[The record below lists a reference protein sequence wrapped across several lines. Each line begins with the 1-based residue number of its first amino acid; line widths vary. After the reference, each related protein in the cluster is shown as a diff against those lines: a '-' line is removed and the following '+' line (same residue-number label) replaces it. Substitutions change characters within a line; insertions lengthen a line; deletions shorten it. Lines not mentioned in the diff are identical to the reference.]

1 VLSGGAARCGGRDT
15 DAAEWAF
22 LQLIAPS
29 SRRILLGDVNQCIYR
44 GFKPAVDPGGRIAA
58 ALALPG
64 AILIDL
70 PPASFRDPSGV
81 LPAAAD
87 AARQRR
93 FTHPA
98 IQFAAA
104 AGRLSITHIN
114 DGIGHT
120 QVIDL
125 ARQALRRRHTVSI
138 FTHTIAATVAVSD
151 ALTAAGLRHEQ
162 VGFGEAYREAL
173 LAQLAL
179 AQFALGNANAPLR
192 RALAVYITATLNPP
206 PPLAQ
211 QLYYGINPVLERALG
226 QLITD
231 LQSAAGTPP
240 DLDRLADIIAGAYA
254 RIGTFR
260 GQETWAQAAQRTC
273 GALRV
278 AGDDPS
284 LTAVAAEL
292 LQVRDETLVGNL
304 TSRSHPVQV
313 MNLHQTKGREADT
326 TILLLGADEFYGYEN
341 EPYPDGSC
349 LLYVVM
355 TRARHQAH
363 LVVSSN
369 PHPLWQ
375 PLVNACNVQR

>member
-1 VLSGGAARCGGRDT
+1 
-15 DAAEWAF
+15 
-22 LQLIAPS
+22 
-29 SRRILLGDVNQCIYR
+29 
-44 GFKPAVDPGGRIAA
+44 
-58 ALALPG
+58 
-64 AILIDL
+64 
-70 PPASFRDPSGV
+70 
-81 LPAAAD
+81 
-87 AARQRR
+87 
-93 FTHPA
+93 
-98 IQFAAA
+98 
-104 AGRLSITHIN
+104 
-114 DGIGHT
+114 
-120 QVIDL
+120 
-125 ARQALRRRHTVSI
+125 
-138 FTHTIAATVAVSD
+138 
-151 ALTAAGLRHEQ
+151 
-162 VGFGEAYREAL
+162 
-173 LAQLAL
+173 
-179 AQFALGNANAPLR
+179 
-192 RALAVYITATLNPP
+192 
-206 PPLAQ
+206 
-211 QLYYGINPVLERALG
+211 VLERALG

-355 TRARHQAH
+355 IRARHQAH